1 MSPLEPVAP
10 PPAPPPATMSA
21 ATGSAPAEPAA
32 TEPSL
37 TEPAATEPSSGKP
50 SATEPSSAQRP
61 TAPTQRSAAVQTPVP
76 APGRD
81 LTQHPAVQ
89 RVLATL
95 AVHSVDPEL
104 VSLPDAAR
112 TSAAAA
118 AAIGVT
124 PAEIANSL
132 VFRAHDEQ
140 GTITPLLVLTS
151 GAHHVD
157 LVKIAELLDGV
168 DHVDRA
174 DADFVREAT
183 GFAIGGV
190 APVGHPAP
198 ILTVVDVSLSRY
210 RHVWAA
216 AGHSH
221 TVYRTTYEELLRVT
235 AGHAM
240 EVA

>member
-10 PPAPPPATMSA
+10 TPADTPATMPA
-21 ATGSAPAEPAA
+21 ITPETTPATTPASFPATTPASTSAPPAA
-32 TEPSL
+32 T
-37 TEPAATEPSSGKP
+37 
-50 SATEPSSAQRP
+50 SAT
-61 TAPTQRSAAVQTPVP
+61 TP
-76 APGRD
+76 ATSPGRD
-81 LTQHPAVQ
+81 LTGHPAVQ

-95 AVHSVDPEL
+95 AVHSVEPEL
-104 VSLPDAAR
+104 LSLPDAVR
-112 TSAAAA
+112 TAAAAA

-132 VFRAHDEQ
+132 IFRAHDEQ

-151 GAHHVD
+151 GAHQVD
-157 LVKIAELLDGV
+157 LVKIADLLDGV

-174 DADFVREAT
+174 DADFVRAAT

-190 APVGHPAP
+190 APVGHPEP
-198 ILTVVDVSLSRY
+198 IRTIVDVSLSRY

-235 AGHAM
+235 AGHAI